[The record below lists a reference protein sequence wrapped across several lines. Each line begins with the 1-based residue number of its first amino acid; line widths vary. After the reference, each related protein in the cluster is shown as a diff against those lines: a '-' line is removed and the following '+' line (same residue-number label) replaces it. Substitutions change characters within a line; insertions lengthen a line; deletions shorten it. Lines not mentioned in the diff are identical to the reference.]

1 LIGLELIRAFKLWP
15 MLFGL
20 VVTVGGAAAIYGFW
34 SLPNVMMMAGFTYAW
49 FAILVTAI
57 VASFA
62 VGLFAPRRI

>member
-1 LIGLELIRAFKLWP
+1 MLKLWP

-20 VVTVGGAAAIYGFW
+20 IIAVGGGAAVYGFW
-34 SLPNVMMMAGFTYAW
+34 SLPNAMMMAGFTYAW

-62 VGLFAPRRI
+62 ASVFAPRRGR